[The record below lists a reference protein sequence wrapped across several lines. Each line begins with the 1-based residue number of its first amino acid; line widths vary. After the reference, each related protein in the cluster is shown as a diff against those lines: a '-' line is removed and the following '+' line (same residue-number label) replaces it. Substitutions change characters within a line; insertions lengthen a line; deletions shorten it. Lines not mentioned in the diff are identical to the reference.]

1 MKISTKG
8 RYALNALIDIALN
21 QKDMPIPL
29 SDIANRQDMS
39 LNYLEQLFVK
49 LRRKNVVES
58 VRGANGGYKL
68 AKSSGN
74 IRLSD
79 ILEAVDENVNALHL
93 GEGVK
98 KTLESSKAQDLAEKF
113 WEQLSS
119 SVFLHLH
126 QTRLEDLVEGHVS
139 PCKAVPNFV
148 HIVDE

>member
-21 QKDMPIPL
+21 EGESPIPL
-29 SDIANRQDMS
+29 SDIAKRQEMS

-93 GEGVK
+93 GEGVS
-98 KTLESSKAQDLAEKF
+98 KTLENSKAQDLAEKF

-119 SVFLHLH
+119 NVFLHLH
-126 QTRLEDLVEGHVS
+126 QTRLEDLVEGDVS
-139 PCKAVPNFV
+139 PCKAVSNFV

>member
-1 MKISTKG
+1 MRLTTKS
-8 RYALNALIDIALN
+8 RYAVSALIELSFLESTG
-21 QKDMPIPL
+21 PVSL
-29 SDIANRQDMS
+29 SDIATNQNIE

-79 ILEAVDENVNALHL
+79 ILEAVDENVNALHI

-98 KTLESSKAQDLAEKF
+98 RTFEGSKAQDLAEKF

-126 QTRLEDLVEGHVS
+126 QTRLEDLVEGHIS

>member
-1 MKISTKG
+1 MILFVS
-8 RYALNALIDIALN
+8 ALIELSFLESTG
-21 QKDMPIPL
+21 PVSL
-29 SDIANRQDMS
+29 SDIATNQNIE

-93 GEGVK
+93 GEGVR

-126 QTRLEDLVEGHVS
+126 QTRLEDLVEGHIS
-139 PCKAVPNFV
+139 PCNAVPNFV

>member
-21 QKDMPIPL
+21 EGESPIPL
-29 SDIANRQDMS
+29 SDIAKRQEMS

-93 GEGVK
+93 GEGV
-98 KTLESSKAQDLAEKF
+98 
-113 WEQLSS
+113 
-119 SVFLHLH
+119 
-126 QTRLEDLVEGHVS
+126 
-139 PCKAVPNFV
+139 
-148 HIVDE
+148 

>member
-1 MKISTKG
+1 M
-8 RYALNALIDIALN
+8 
-21 QKDMPIPL
+21 
-29 SDIANRQDMS
+29 
-39 LNYLEQLFVK
+39 
-49 LRRKNVVES
+49 VES

-148 HIVDE
+148 HIVDG

>member
-21 QKDMPIPL
+21 QDDRPIPL
-29 SDIANRQDMS
+29 SDIAKRQEMS

-49 LRRKNVVES
+49 LRRKKVVVS
-58 VRGANGGYKL
+58 IRGANGGYKL
-68 AKSSGN
+68 AKPSGN

-93 GEGVK
+93 GEGA
-98 KTLESSKAQDLAEKF
+98 SKPSKISRAQDLAEKF
-113 WEQLSS
+113 WEKLSS

-126 QTRLEDLVEGHVS
+126 QTRLEDLVEGHVN